1 MRAKY
6 ILSEAAL
13 GLWRNVTM
21 TLAMI
26 ITMAVSLT
34 MLGAGGILITQVDK
48 VEDLYYKEVEVS
60 IFLAPDITDEQRAT
74 LDQTLAADPLVA
86 DYYFETQED
95 AYEKFRD
102 LFADQP
108 ELVEAVGPESLP
120 ESFRV
125 HLHDPAQYPEVS
137 QRYVLMDGI
146 SEVVDQAELVD
157 EIFAILGALQA
168 LALFG
173 SAIMGI
179 AAMMLVGN
187 VIQVAAYSKRREVAV
202 MKLVGA
208 PNWFIQIPF
217 VLEAVVA
224 GVIGALLAF
233 GVLAAAKAFLID
245 GPLAP
250 LTNVLTPVLWSTVLQ
265 MLPLLLGAGAILS
278 AITALITLRFYLRP

>member
-1 MRAKY
+1 MRARY

-21 TLAMI
+21 TVAMI

-34 MLGAGGILITQVDK
+34 MLGAGGIMIMQVSK
-48 VEDLYYKEVEVS
+48 VEDLYYRDIEVS
-60 IFLAPDITDEQRAT
+60 IFLAPDITDEQRAA
-74 LDQTLAADPLVA
+74 LDQALAADPLVS
-86 DYYFETQED
+86 DYYFESQED

-125 HLHDPAQYPEVS
+125 HLHDPEQYQEIS
-137 QRYVLMDGI
+137 DRYATTEGI
-146 SEVVDQAELVD
+146 SEIVDQAELVD
-157 EIFAILGALQA
+157 EIFAILGALQTMA
-168 LALFG
+168 LAG
-173 SAIMGI
+173 SAVMGI

-233 GVLAAAKAFLID
+233 GGLAAGKAFLID

-265 MLPLLLGAGAILS
+265 MLPLLLAVGAGVS
-278 AITALITLRFYLRP
+278 AVTAWITLRFYLRP